1 MQVGVQTERQQGEQV
16 QQMLEGFSEK
26 QIRLLLNVLAGLLL
40 NNTTKA
46 ELNTETCI
54 RTLHTKVTTA
64 TLQCTRQQI
73 QNKFID

>member
-1 MQVGVQTERQQGEQV
+1 MQTERQQGDQV

-40 NNTTKA
+40 NTTKA

-54 RTLHTKVTTA
+54 RTLHTKVTSA
-64 TLQCTRQQI
+64 TLQCAM
-73 QNKFID
+73 